1 MDGDAGGGIA
11 RDDWSLGSEFSIAS
25 THCFVY
31 HLSPNYFT
39 RAVLKAA
46 MHPSRVLSLAS
57 IILLLA
63 FPSSG
68 QSSPQ
73 TAPPAPAGPTAAIPS
88 YPDTPRGLE
97 KLLGEMMKLA
107 KANDNQT
114 LAAYVK
120 SLALP
125 DSDGWFKS
133 AFGHERGP
141 QYAAASAPSRLEIE
155 TAVPATLA
163 SLLKE
168 KKTLVVAHR
177 FEGSCDNFA
186 TAKEYPLLLQRENP
200 VPLYDARFQD
210 SATEMIWQ
218 YFAYVDGGFRYVG
231 NFAAYSP
238 SFPNK
243 QVAPAGTQSTADV
256 PDKRIRVGGNVQA
269 AKLIHQEVPKYRQ
282 EAKDARIQ
290 GTVLIH
296 AIIAKDGSIREAHV
310 VEGVCLLAESA
321 LDAVRK
327 WRYSPT
333 LLLGEPVEVDT
344 TISVI
349 FTLS

>member
-1 MDGDAGGGIA
+1 
-11 RDDWSLGSEFSIAS
+11 
-25 THCFVY
+25 V
-31 HLSPNYFT
+31 
-39 RAVLKAA
+39 
-46 MHPSRVLSLAS
+46 
-57 IILLLA
+57 
-63 FPSSG
+63 
-68 QSSPQ
+68 
-73 TAPPAPAGPTAAIPS
+73 IPS
-88 YPDTPRGLE
+88 YPDAPRALE

-125 DSDGWFKS
+125 NAEDWFKS
-133 AFGHERGP
+133 VFGNERGP
-141 QYAAASAPSRLEIE
+141 EYAAASAPSRLGIE
-155 TAVPATLA
+155 TTIPSTLA

-168 KKTLVVAHR
+168 KKTLIVAHR

-186 TAKEYPLLLQRENP
+186 TAKEYPLLLQRESP
-200 VPLYDARFQD
+200 APLYDVRFQD

-231 NFAAYSP
+231 NLSAYPPAPSKKQSSP
-238 SFPNK
+238 
-243 QVAPAGTQSTADV
+243 QGAQSTTDA
-256 PDKRIRVGGNVQA
+256 PGKRIRVGGNVQA

-290 GTVLIH
+290 GKVIIH
-296 AIIAKDGSIREAHV
+296 AVIAKDGSIREAHI
-310 VEGVCLLAESA
+310 VEGVCLLAEPA
-321 LDAVRK
+321 LAAVRN

-344 TISVI
+344 VISVI